1 MNFIY
6 NLVVSA
12 NRESK
17 DKRNLKNLQF
27 YSVSLGAMLE
37 YWNIERGLLLARVIS
52 DTYNYTNKKHN

>member
-1 MNFIY
+1 MVMNFIY

-17 DKRNLKNLQF
+17 EKRNLKNLQF

-37 YWNIERGLLLARVIS
+37 Y
-52 DTYNYTNKKHN
+52 